1 MKANK
6 PVCVCVCA
14 ETLKAASHVAP
25 DMLLKA
31 IDEVKHKH
39 RSTTYCDEL
48 VSYMHSLPKPH

>member
-1 MKANK
+1 M
-6 PVCVCVCA
+6 CVCVCA